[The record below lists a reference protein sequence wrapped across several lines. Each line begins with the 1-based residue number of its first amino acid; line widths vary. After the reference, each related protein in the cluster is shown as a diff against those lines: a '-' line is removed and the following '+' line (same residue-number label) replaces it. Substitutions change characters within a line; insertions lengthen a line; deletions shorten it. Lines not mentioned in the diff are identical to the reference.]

1 MFNDRTKMGKVSKR
15 KKNFSP
21 STGPNSRQPNYFA
34 SVFLRDFSNV
44 QFQKKKVKFK
54 LDMNFDLVFTCI
66 LKWKLKFKT

>member
-15 KKNFSP
+15 KKTFRLQPGQIQNSPTILPLFFYVIFQMFNFK
-21 STGPNSRQPNYFA
+21 
-34 SVFLRDFSNV
+34 
-44 QFQKKKVKFK
+44 KKKVKFK